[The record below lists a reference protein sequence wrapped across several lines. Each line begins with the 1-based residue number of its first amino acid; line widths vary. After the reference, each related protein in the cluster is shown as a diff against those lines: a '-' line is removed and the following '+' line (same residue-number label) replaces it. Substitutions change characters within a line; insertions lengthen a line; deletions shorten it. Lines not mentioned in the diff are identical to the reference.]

1 MSIASL
7 CRTHRVTFESPTT
20 VKDAAGGTTREN
32 WTAVN
37 NLTNLLCTI
46 QNVSHKERFLFAQ
59 RNILLTSIIY
69 LPRIYTD
76 SIERRYRIR
85 DLDSNRLFKI
95 HSYADEAGREL
106 LTKIYA
112 EEYLK

>member
-1 MSIASL
+1 MSVASI
-7 CRTHRVTFESPTT
+7 CRTHRITFESPTT
-20 VKDAAGGTTREN
+20 VKDLAGGTTREN
-32 WTAVN
+32 WTAVT
-37 NLTNLLCTI
+37 NLTNLNCTI
-46 QNVSHKERFLFAQ
+46 QNASHRERFLFAQ

-76 SIERRYRIR
+76 QIERRFRIR
-85 DLDSNRLFKI
+85 DLATNRLFKI